1 MSVTSVSSVFFSFFS
16 LGQLDYVR
24 LHQVTSVYVGG
35 TGRGARQYF
44 RHFKPRQ
51 IIIIL
56 MIIGCVD
63 ISCDDFSF
71 VCCVFLG
78 VQNILFFCSI
88 SYSFLFS
95 FIFIF
100 NSSLC

>member
-1 MSVTSVSSVFFSFFS
+1 MSVTSVFSVYVSQVMS
-16 LGQLDYVR
+16 GYIRLG
-24 LHQVTSVYVGG
+24 QVTSVYVGG

-51 IIIIL
+51 IIFIL